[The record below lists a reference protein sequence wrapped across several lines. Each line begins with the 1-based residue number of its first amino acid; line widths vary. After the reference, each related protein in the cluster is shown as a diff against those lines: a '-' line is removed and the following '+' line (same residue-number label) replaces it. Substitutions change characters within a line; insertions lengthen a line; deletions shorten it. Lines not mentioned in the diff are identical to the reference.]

1 MSSKP
6 SKAKRK
12 QMAAKQHA
20 PQAEPKAVT
29 APEADLAAQAEPK
42 AEAQAQAAPQP
53 EQTQGDKPMKAAP
66 KTQVKLPC
74 AKIGRA
80 SCRERV

>member
-42 AEAQAQAAPQP
+42 AEAQAQAAPAGADPGGQAHEGCSQDP
-53 EQTQGDKPMKAAP
+53 GQAAP
-66 KTQVKLPC
+66 SGQD
-74 AKIGRA
+74 
-80 SCRERV
+80 RVL